1 MDRKLTKPAN
11 STRLKRD
18 LSRDA
23 IGLAL
28 KGEWERATEVNRA
41 ILELFAD
48 DVETMN
54 WLAKALMEL
63 GRYNEAKVVLGKVA
77 VIAPYNTIAKKNLAR
92 LSGLETSPMDVT
104 KVRKAAATPQ
114 LFIEESGKSGTT
126 VLRKTG
132 STQTVAT
139 IVPSD
144 PANLVVENNTIMVYT
159 RDDDY
164 LGQIEPKLG
173 QRLIR
178 LMAGGN
184 KYEAAVIG
192 VKTQGISIIIRETY
206 RHRSLHDVCSFPS
219 KTKEE
224 HRVYLGESLVRHI
237 RDDDLDDDDEAE
249 NVMDEEAME
258 TDWNEG
264 E

>member
-1 MDRKLTKPAN
+1 MDKELIRPEN
-11 STRLKRD
+11 NTRLKRD

-23 IGLAL
+23 VGLAL
-28 KGEWERATEVNRA
+28 EGEWERATEVNRA
-41 ILELFAD
+41 VLELFAD
-48 DVETMN
+48 DVEAMN
-54 WLAKALMEL
+54 RLAKALIELAQYDEAKEVL
-63 GRYNEAKVVLGKVA
+63 GRVTS
-77 VIAPYNTIAKKNLAR
+77 IAPYNNIAKKNLAR
-92 LSGLETSPMDVT
+92 LNGLESSPIYAK
-104 KVRKAAATPQ
+104 KVRKATAAPQ

-132 STQTVAT
+132 SSQTVAT
-139 IVPSD
+139 IVASD

-159 RDDDY
+159 RDGEY
-164 LGQIEPKLG
+164 LGQVEPKLG

-178 LMAGGN
+178 LMGGGN

-237 RDDDLDDDDEAE
+237 RDDSLDDDDEE
-249 NVMDEEAME
+249 ESVIDEVELE
-258 TDWNEG
+258 SEWNDNE
-264 E
+264 

>member
-1 MDRKLTKPAN
+1 MDRELTKPAS
-11 STRLKRD
+11 STRLIRD

-41 ILELFAD
+41 ILDLFAD
-48 DVETMN
+48 DVEAMN
-54 WLAKALMEL
+54 RLGKALMEL
-63 GRYNEAKVVLGKVA
+63 AQYNEAKGVLGRA
-77 VIAPYNTIAKKNLAR
+77 ASIAPYNTIAKRNLVR
-92 LSGLETSPMDVT
+92 LSSLETSPVNT
-104 KVRKAAATPQ
+104 KKVRQAVATPQ

-139 IVPSD
+139 IVPSEL
-144 PANLVVENNTIMVYT
+144 ANLVVENNTIMVYT
-159 RDDDY
+159 MGGEY
-164 LGQIEPKLG
+164 VGQVEPKLG
-173 QRLIR
+173 KRLIR
-178 LMAGGN
+178 LMGGGN

-192 VKTQGISIIIRETY
+192 VKTQGISIIIREIY

-224 HRVYLGESLVRHI
+224 HRVYLGESLVRHV
-237 RDDDLDDDDEAE
+237 RDDDLDKDDEEE
-249 NVMDEEAME
+249 NVIDEEAME
-258 TDWNEG
+258 NEWNEN

>member
-1 MDRKLTKPAN
+1 MDRELTQPAN
-11 STRLKRD
+11 STRLKRE

-48 DVETMN
+48 DVEAMN
-54 WLAKALMEL
+54 RLGKALMEL
-63 GRYNEAKVVLGKVA
+63 TQYEEAKEIMAKVVQ
-77 VIAPYNTIAKKNLAR
+77 IAPYNTIAKKNLAR
-92 LSGLETSPMDVT
+92 LGNLETSPAFAK
-104 KVRKAAATPQ
+104 KVRKAAATPR

-126 VLRKTG
+126 MLRQTG
-132 STQTVAT
+132 SSQTVAS
-139 IVPSD
+139 IAPSD
-144 PANLVVENNTIMVYT
+144 PANLVVENNTMKVYT

-164 LGQIEPKLG
+164 LGQVEPKLG

-184 KYEAAVIG
+184 KYDAAIIG
-192 VKTQGISIIIRETY
+192 VNDQGISIIIQETY
-206 RHRSLHDVCSFPS
+206 RHRSLRSVCSFPS

-224 HRVYLGESLVRHI
+224 HKVYLGESLVRHI
-237 RDDDLDDDDEAE
+237 RDDDLDQGDEEE
-249 NVMDEEAME
+249 NVIDEEEME
-258 TDWNEG
+258 TDWSENE
-264 E
+264 

>member
-1 MDRKLTKPAN
+1 MDRELTKPAN

-28 KGEWERATEVNRA
+28 KGEWERATEVNWA

-48 DVETMN
+48 DVDAMN
-54 WLAKALMEL
+54 RLAKALIELARYDVAKEVL
-63 GRYNEAKVVLGKVA
+63 GRVA
-77 VIAPYNTIAKKNLAR
+77 SIAPYNTIAKKNLAR
-92 LSGLETSPMDVT
+92 LNNLETSPIDAK
-104 KVRKAAATPQ
+104 KVRNVAATPQ

-126 VLRKTG
+126 VLRKPG
-132 STQTVAT
+132 SSQTVAT
-139 IVPSD
+139 MVPSD
-144 PANLVVENNTIMVYT
+144 SVNLVVENNTIMVYT
-159 RDDDY
+159 RDGEY
-164 LGQIEPKLG
+164 LGQVEPKLG

-178 LMAGGN
+178 LMGGGN

-192 VKTQGISIIIRETY
+192 VNTQGISVIIRETY
-206 RHRSLHDVCSFPS
+206 RHRSLHDVYSFPS

-224 HRVYLGESLVRHI
+224 HRIFLGESLVRHI
-237 RDDDLDDDDEAE
+237 SDDDLDGDDEEE
-249 NVMDEEAME
+249 NVIDEEAME
-258 TDWNEG
+258 TEWNEN

>member
-1 MDRKLTKPAN
+1 MDRELTKPVH

-28 KGEWERATEVNRA
+28 GGEWERATEVNRA

-48 DVETMN
+48 DVEAMN
-54 WLAKALMEL
+54 RLAKALMEL
-63 GRYNEAKVVLGKVA
+63 SQYTEAKEVLGRVA
-77 VIAPYNTIAKKNLAR
+77 SIAPYNTIAKKNLAR
-92 LSGLETSPMDVT
+92 LSSLETSPVDVK

-114 LFIEESGKSGTT
+114 LFIEETGKSGRT

-132 STQTVAT
+132 SPQTVAT
-139 IVPSD
+139 VVPSD

-159 RDDDY
+159 RDDEY
-164 LGQIEPKLG
+164 LGQVEPKLG
-173 QRLIR
+173 KRLIR
-178 LMAGGN
+178 LMGGGN

-192 VKTQGISIIIRETY
+192 VKTQGISVIIRETY

-237 RDDDLDDDDEAE
+237 MDVDLDDDEEE
-249 NVMDEEAME
+249 NVIDEEEMD
-258 TDWNEG
+258 TGWNDG

>member
-1 MDRKLTKPAN
+1 MDRELTKPGN

-23 IGLAL
+23 IDLAL

-48 DVETMN
+48 DVEAMN
-54 WLAKALMEL
+54 RLAKALIEL
-63 GRYNEAKVVLGKVA
+63 AQYDEAKVVLGRVA
-77 VIAPYNTIAKKNLAR
+77 GIAPYNTIAKKNLAR
-92 LSGLETSPMDVT
+92 LSSLQTSPVYAK
-104 KVRKAAATPQ
+104 KVRTAVATPQ

-132 STQTVAT
+132 SSQTVAT

-159 RDDDY
+159 RDGEY
-164 LGQIEPKLG
+164 FGQIEPKLG

-178 LMAGGN
+178 LMGGGN

-192 VKTQGISIIIRETY
+192 VNTQGISIIIRETY
-206 RHRSLHDVCSFPS
+206 RHRSLRDVCSFPG

-224 HRVYLGESLVRHI
+224 HRIYLGESLVRHI
-237 RDDDLDDDDEAE
+237 RDDDSDENDEEE
-249 NVMDEEAME
+249 NVIDEGEME
-258 TDWNEG
+258 TEWNEN